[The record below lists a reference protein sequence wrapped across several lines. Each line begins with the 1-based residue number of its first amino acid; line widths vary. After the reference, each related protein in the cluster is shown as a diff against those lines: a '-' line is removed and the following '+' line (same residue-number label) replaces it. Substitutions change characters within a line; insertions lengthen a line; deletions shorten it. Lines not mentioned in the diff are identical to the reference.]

1 MIDILILFEN
11 HSREMENV
19 ALLATELE
27 YRGYKVKVMNIRTPM
42 KYFVKTKVLIVPHLY
57 NEDQLIRF
65 CKNFWK
71 NNTCIIS
78 LQYEQILNK
87 EMGIDDIH
95 FPKGQAIYAHHIA
108 WGKSQVDRY
117 KMCGIKQNHIH
128 QTGSMAMDLFR
139 PAFES
144 YFMSKEEVGKKSVW
158 IRKRNGFCLCL
169 HFLMLTLRKAI

>member
-108 WGKSQVDRY
+108 WG
-117 KMCGIKQNHIH
+117 
-128 QTGSMAMDLFR
+128 
-139 PAFES
+139 
-144 YFMSKEEVGKKSVW
+144 
-158 IRKRNGFCLCL
+158 
-169 HFLMLTLRKAI
+169 